1 VIYLRN
7 ATRKHRLKL
16 RALERTARALL
27 VAAGEPHASLSLS
40 FVGDAAI
47 RRLNREHRGKDKATD
62 VLSFPLLESSIQN
75 GDPLRFKG
83 TAPLRGSAPP
93 TRKGRGV
100 PVSPKP
106 REDVPERMLG
116 DVVISVDT
124 AWRQARAYDATLDAE
139 LERLMIH
146 GILHLLG
153 YDHEEAR
160 ERARMEREERRLARA
175 IGLPWPYLML
185 E

>member
-47 RRLNREHRGKDKATD
+47 RRLNREHRKKDKATD
-62 VLSFPLLESSIQN
+62 VLSFPLFESQIQK
-75 GDPLRFKG
+75 GGSLRSKG

-93 TRKGRGV
+93 TRKARGA
-100 PVSPKP
+100 PIS
-106 REDVPERMLG
+106 RDQEPERMLG

-124 AWRQARAYDATLDAE
+124 AFRQARAYDATLDAE
-139 LERLMIH
+139 IERLMIH

-153 YDHEEAR
+153 HDHEEAR

-175 IGLPWPYLML
+175 IGLPWPYSVLK
-185 E
+185 

>member
-1 VIYLRN
+1 MIYLRN

-62 VLSFPLLESSIQN
+62 VLSFPLFDSQIQK
-75 GDPLRFKG
+75 GDP
-83 TAPLRGSAPP
+83 APP
-93 TRKGRGV
+93 TRKARGA